1 MRLLLSLLI
10 VSSPALAA
18 GPEAAAPVA
27 KKGRALSDVKY
38 LYFHATWCGSCKKL
52 DASGVVEKLKGT
64 GVKVELVDVD
74 TNEALLEKYGVTH
87 TPTLVLVDSS
97 GFPLGKPA
105 LELDK
110 PEDTLQRLD
119 RLLKKM
125 TKSP

>member
-1 MRLLLSLLI
+1 MRLLLSLLLL
-10 VSSPALAA
+10 SSPVLSA
-18 GPEAAAPVA
+18 GAGAPAAPVV
-27 KKGRALSDVKY
+27 KKGRTLADVRY

-52 DASGVVEKLKGT
+52 DASGVVDKLKGT

-87 TPTLVLVDSS
+87 TPTLVLVDAS

-110 PEDTLQRLD
+110 PDETFQRLD
-119 RLLKKM
+119 QLLKKM
-125 TKSP
+125 TK